1 MNKLRVMSLF
11 SGIGAFEKALT
22 NLNVEYE
29 LVNFCEVD
37 KYAAES
43 YCAVHGEDISK
54 NLGDITTVDIE
65 SLSTDIDLLT
75 HGSPCTSFS
84 IAGLQ
89 KGGDE
94 GSGTRSS
101 LMWNSVEIIKHTK
114 PKYVVWENVPNVL
127 SNAHKHNFDKYLDT
141 LMYIGYTS
149 YHKVLNASD
158 FGIPQNRKRIYVVS
172 IRDDIKQSFMF
183 PNPKINSKLLLRDL
197 LEPNNE
203 VDLKYFIIADKV
215 KKLIDK
221 KGTKAPNK
229 EYQVTYPLTSREHRT
244 TGWKDVSP
252 TLCARDHFEGKMVAI
267 PSKPYQAAH
276 PLGSREQ
283 ATNGWTE
290 NVPTLCARDY
300 KDCKVIALPTED
312 SESSYTIQK
321 VGNIVDTGNWEEPE
335 RGNIYSPDGIAPTLN
350 TCGGGNLQPKILFSN
365 DTTVQPC
372 LTPDREEKRQNGPR
386 FKENDEDMFTL
397 TTQDRHGI
405 MIKQATKAGSIFCED
420 GGVFNGSYPDSKI
433 RRARVI
439 EDGNVTPTLQCDGN
453 SLYKI
458 QKLGNI
464 IDNSTWEEPERGNI
478 YSPDGISPTLKTCSG
493 GDLQP
498 KMLFNNNIPNI
509 EEFQYEGYYIRKLTP
524 KEYWRLMDFTDVD
537 FYKAKNR
544 LNEKFYKGKD
554 KSTSQLYKQAG
565 NSIVVKVLEG
575 IFTNLIVNK
584 QPKLKRNSL
593 FR

>member
-1 MNKLRVMSLF
+1 MDKLRVMSLF

-43 YCAVHGEDISK
+43 YCAIHDEDINK
-54 NLGDITTVDIE
+54 NLGDITTVDIA

-101 LMWNSVEIIKHTK
+101 LMWNSVEIIRHTK
-114 PKYVVWENVPNVL
+114 PKYVVWENVANVL
-127 SNAHKHNFDKYLDT
+127 SKAHKHNFDKYLHT
-141 LMYIGYTS
+141 LSKLGYTN

-158 FGIPQNRKRIYVVS
+158 FGIPQNRKRIYVIS
-172 IRDDIKQSFMF
+172 IRNDIKQSFMF
-183 PNPKINSKLLLRDL
+183 PEPNINSKLLLRDL

-221 KGTKAPNK
+221 KDTKAPNK
-229 EYQVTYPLTSREHRT
+229 EYQ
-244 TGWKDVSP
+244 
-252 TLCARDHFEGKMVAI
+252 
-267 PSKPYQAAH
+267 AAH
-276 PLGSREQ
+276 SLGSREQ
-283 ATNGWTE
+283 DSNDQKE
-290 NVPTLCARDY
+290 NNTTLCTRDY
-300 KDCKVIALPTED
+300 KDCKVVSLPTAPYQSTHQIGSYEHKTYGWKEDVPTLYARDYAGCKIVSLPTED
-312 SESSYTIQK
+312 SESSYKIQK
-321 VGNIVDTGNWEEPE
+321 LGNISDNRNREDSENG
-335 RGNIYSPDGIAPTLN
+335 RIYSPDGIVPTLN
-350 TCGGGNLQPKILFSN
+350 TCGGGNLQPK
-365 DTTVQPC
+365 
-372 LTPDREEKRQNGPR
+372 
-386 FKENDEDMFTL
+386 
-397 TTQDRHGI
+397 
-405 MIKQATKAGSIFCED
+405 
-420 GGVFNGSYPDSKI
+420 
-433 RRARVI
+433 
-439 EDGNVTPTLQCDGN
+439 
-453 SLYKI
+453 
-458 QKLGNI
+458 
-464 IDNSTWEEPERGNI
+464 
-478 YSPDGISPTLKTCSG
+478 
-493 GDLQP
+493 
-498 KMLFNNNIPNI
+498 MLFNSSIPNI